1 MSSLGIT
8 YFCKS
13 NIFYQNNALQH
24 TKCLITQT
32 EDLYPLKGYEK
43 NYLVKSK
50 SSGFVFCSK
59 IPTEEE
65 IYNHYNNYPIG
76 YGADSAITTIRINEV
91 LDGFEKF
98 RKTNKMLDVGCGPGL
113 FLIEA
118 KKRGWEVY
126 GTEFTDNQLT
136 YLENKGIN
144 TLKGKL
150 NNASFEDELFDVI
163 ISSEVIEHINN
174 PVEEI
179 QHFHR
184 LLRKGGVVY
193 ITTPNFNALE
203 RYLLKGDYDIIEYPE
218 HLSYYTPKTIDLL
231 LTQNGFKKLKITTTG
246 ISLARIKKSLKRKN
260 NESTENIASDEML
273 REQLETGYKRHIKSF
288 INGLL
293 NFFGIGNSLKVW
305 YVKV

>member
-1 MSSLGIT
+1 MKETS
-8 YFCKS
+8 FHK
-13 NIFYQNNALQH
+13 
-24 TKCLITQT
+24 KCLITGAN
-32 EDLYPLKGYEK
+32 DLYPLKGYEK

-65 IYNHYNNYPIG
+65 LFNHYNNYPIG

-126 GTEFTDNQLT
+126 GTEFTDNQLA
-136 YLENKGIN
+136 YLNDKGIK

-150 NNASFEDELFDVI
+150 TNDSFEDELFDVI

-174 PVEEI
+174 PLEEMK
-179 QHFHR
+179 HFHR

-193 ITTPNFNALE
+193 ITTPNFNAIE
-203 RYLLKGDYDIIEYPE
+203 RFLLKGNYEIIEYPE
-218 HLSYYTPKTIDLL
+218 HLCYYTPKTIDLL
-231 LTQNGFKKLKITTTG
+231 LTQTGFKKFKITTTG
-246 ISLARIKKSLKRKN
+246 ISIARIKKSIKRKN
-260 NESTENIASDEML
+260 NESTEHVSSDESI
-273 REQLETGYKRHIKSF
+273 REQLEFGYKRYIKLF

-293 NFFGIGNSLKVW
+293 NLFGVGNSLKVW

>member
-1 MSSLGIT
+1 MTNSS
-8 YFCKS
+8 F
-13 NIFYQNNALQH
+13 H
-24 TKCLITQT
+24 TKCLITNAQ
-32 EDLYPLKGYEK
+32 DLYPLKGYEK

-65 IYNHYNNYPIG
+65 ILNHYNNYPIG
-76 YGADSAITTIRINEV
+76 YGADSTITTIRINEV

-98 RKTNKMLDVGCGPGL
+98 RKNNKMLDVGCGPGL

-126 GTEFTDNQLT
+126 GTEFTDKQLV
-136 YLENKGIN
+136 YLKDKGIN

-150 NNASFEDELFDVI
+150 TNNSFEDGLFDVI

-174 PVEEI
+174 PVEEM
-179 QHFHR
+179 QQFHR

-203 RYLLKGDYDIIEYPE
+203 RYLLKGDYEIIEYPE
-218 HLSYYTPKTIDLL
+218 HLSYYTPTTINLL
-231 LTQNGFKKLKITTTG
+231 LTNNGFEKLKITTTG
-246 ISLARIKKSLKRKN
+246 ISIARIKKGIKRKN
-260 NESTENIASDEML
+260 NESIEQISSDEAL
-273 REQLETGYKRHIKSF
+273 REQLEIGYKRHIKSF
-288 INGLL
+288 INGML
-293 NFFGIGNSLKVW
+293 NFLGIGNSLKVW

>member
-126 GTEFTDNQLT
+126 GTEFTDKQLT
-136 YLENKGIN
+136 YLKDKGIN

-150 NNASFEDELFDVI
+150 NDDSFENELFDVI

-179 QHFHR
+179 QQFHR

-203 RYLLKGDYDIIEYPE
+203 RYLLKGDYEIIEYPE
-218 HLSYYTPKTIDLL
+218 HLCYYTPKTIDLL

-260 NESTENIASDEML
+260 NEPVSGTINDERL
-273 REQLETGYKRHIKSF
+273 RENLEKGFNKQVK
-288 INGLL
+288 NGI
-293 NFFGIGNSLKVW
+293 NFFLNLFRIGNSLKVW

>member
-1 MSSLGIT
+1 M
-8 YFCKS
+8 
-13 NIFYQNNALQH
+13 
-24 TKCLITQT
+24 
-32 EDLYPLKGYEK
+32 
-43 NYLVKSK
+43 VKSK

-65 IYNHYNNYPIG
+65 ILNHYNNYPIG

-126 GTEFTDNQLT
+126 GTEFTDNQLA
-136 YLENKGIN
+136 YLNKKGIN

-150 NNASFEDELFDVI
+150 NDNSFKDEMFDII

-179 QHFHR
+179 KHFNR
-184 LLRKGGVVY
+184 LIRKGGVVY

-203 RYLLKGDYDIIEYPE
+203 RYFLKGDYEIIEYPE
-218 HLSYYTPKTIDLL
+218 HLCYYTPKTINLL
-231 LTQNGFKKLKITTTG
+231 LTQNGFEKLKITTTG

-260 NESTENIASDEML
+260 NAPVSGTINDERL
-273 REQLETGYKRHIKSF
+273 RENLEKGFNKQIK
-288 INGLL
+288 NGI
-293 NFFGIGNSLKVW
+293 NFFLNLFRIGNSLKVW

>member
-1 MSSLGIT
+1 MTNSS
-8 YFCKS
+8 F
-13 NIFYQNNALQH
+13 H
-24 TKCLITQT
+24 TKCLITNAQ
-32 EDLYPLKGYEK
+32 DLYPLKGYEK

-65 IYNHYNNYPIG
+65 ILNHYNNYPIG
-76 YGADSAITTIRINEV
+76 YGADSTITTIRINEV
-91 LDGFEKF
+91 LGGFEKF

-126 GTEFTDNQLT
+126 GTEFTDKQLV
-136 YLENKGIN
+136 YLKDKGIN

-150 NNASFEDELFDVI
+150 TNNSFEDGLFDVI

-174 PVEEI
+174 PVEEM

-184 LLRKGGVVY
+184 LLRKGGLVY

-203 RYLLKGDYDIIEYPE
+203 RYLLKGDYEIIEYPE
-218 HLSYYTPKTIDLL
+218 HLSYYTPTTINLL
-231 LTQNGFKKLKITTTG
+231 LTNNGFEKLKITTTG
-246 ISLARIKKSLKRKN
+246 VSIARIKKSLKRKN
-260 NESTENIASDEML
+260 NESTELVASDETL

-288 INGLL
+288 INGML
-293 NFFGIGNSLKVW
+293 NFLGIGNSLKVW

>member
-1 MSSLGIT
+1 MTNSS
-8 YFCKS
+8 F
-13 NIFYQNNALQH
+13 H
-24 TKCLITQT
+24 TKCLITNAQ
-32 EDLYPLKGYEK
+32 DLYPLKGYEK

-65 IYNHYNNYPIG
+65 ILNHYNNYPIG
-76 YGADSAITTIRINEV
+76 YGADSTITTIRINEV

-126 GTEFTDNQLT
+126 GTEFTDKQLA
-136 YLENKGIN
+136 YLKDKGIN

-150 NNASFEDELFDVI
+150 TNNSFEDGLFDVI

-174 PVEEI
+174 PVEEM

-184 LLRKGGVVY
+184 LLRKGGLVY

-203 RYLLKGDYDIIEYPE
+203 RYLLKGDYEIIEYPE
-218 HLSYYTPKTIDLL
+218 HLSYYTPTTINLL
-231 LTQNGFKKLKITTTG
+231 LTNNGFEKLKITTTG
-246 ISLARIKKSLKRKN
+246 VSIARIKKSLKRKN
-260 NESTENIASDEML
+260 NESTELVASDETL

-288 INGLL
+288 INGML
-293 NFFGIGNSLKVW
+293 NFLGIGNSLKVW

>member
-1 MSSLGIT
+1 MTNSS
-8 YFCKS
+8 F
-13 NIFYQNNALQH
+13 H
-24 TKCLITQT
+24 TKCLITNTQ
-32 EDLYPLKGYEK
+32 DLYPLKGYEK

-59 IPTEEE
+59 IPTDEE
-65 IYNHYNNYPIG
+65 ILNHYNNYPIG

-91 LDGFEKF
+91 LDEFERF
-98 RKTNKMLDVGCGPGL
+98 RKNNKMLDVGCGPGL

-126 GTEFTDNQLT
+126 GTEFTDNQLA
-136 YLENKGIN
+136 YLNNKGIN

-150 NNASFEDELFDVI
+150 SDASFENELFDVI

-174 PVEEI
+174 PVEEM
-179 QHFHR
+179 QQFHR

-203 RYLLKGDYDIIEYPE
+203 RYLLKGDYEIIEYPE
-218 HLSYYTPKTIDLL
+218 HLSYYTPTTINLL
-231 LTQNGFKKLKITTTG
+231 LTNSGFKKLKITTTG
-246 ISLARIKKSLKRKN
+246 ISIARIKKGWKTKN
-260 NESTENIASDEML
+260 NESTLAVSSDEAL

-293 NFFGIGNSLKVW
+293 NLFGIGNSLKVW

>member
-1 MSSLGIT
+1 MTNSS
-8 YFCKS
+8 F
-13 NIFYQNNALQH
+13 H
-24 TKCLITQT
+24 TKCLITNAQ
-32 EDLYPLKGYEK
+32 DLYPLKGYEK

-65 IYNHYNNYPIG
+65 LFNHYNNYPIG
-76 YGADSAITTIRINEV
+76 YGVDSAITTIRINEV

-98 RKTNKMLDVGCGPGL
+98 RKTNNMLDVGCGPGL

-126 GTEFTDNQLT
+126 GTEFTDNQLA
-136 YLENKGIN
+136 YLNDKGIK

-150 NNASFEDELFDVI
+150 SDDSFEASMFDVI

-174 PVEEI
+174 PVEEM
-179 QHFHR
+179 QQFHR
-184 LLRKGGVVY
+184 LLRKGGLVY
-193 ITTPNFNALE
+193 ITTPNFNAIE
-203 RYLLKGDYDIIEYPE
+203 RFLLKGDYEIIEYPE
-218 HLSYYTPKTIDLL
+218 HLSYYTPTTINLL
-231 LTQNGFKKLKITTTG
+231 LTNNGFKKLKVTTTG
-246 ISLARIKKSLKRKN
+246 ISIARIKKSLNRKN
-260 NESTENIASDEML
+260 NETTENVASDEVL

-293 NFFGIGNSLKVW
+293 NLFGIGNSLKIW

>member
-1 MSSLGIT
+1 MSSLGNT

-13 NIFYQNNALQH
+13 NIFYQNNTLQH

-43 NYLVKSK
+43 NYLVKSR

-136 YLENKGIN
+136 YLKDKGIN

-150 NNASFEDELFDVI
+150 SDHSFENELFDVI

-179 QHFHR
+179 QQFHR

-203 RYLLKGDYDIIEYPE
+203 RYFLKGDYEIIEYPE
-218 HLSYYTPKTIDLL
+218 HLCYYTPKTINLL
-231 LTQNGFKKLKITTTG
+231 LTQNGFEKLKITTTG

-260 NESTENIASDEML
+260 NESTESVASDEAL
-273 REQLETGYKRHIKSF
+273 REQLETGYKRYLKSF

-293 NFFGIGNSLKVW
+293 NFFEIGNSLKVW

>member
-1 MSSLGIT
+1 MTNSS
-8 YFCKS
+8 F
-13 NIFYQNNALQH
+13 H
-24 TKCLITQT
+24 TKCLITNAQ
-32 EDLYPLKGYEK
+32 DLYPLKGYEK

-65 IYNHYNNYPIG
+65 ILNHYNNYPIG
-76 YGADSAITTIRINEV
+76 YGADSTITTIRINEV

-98 RKTNKMLDVGCGPGL
+98 RKNNKMLDVGCGPGL

-126 GTEFTDNQLT
+126 GTEFTDKQLA
-136 YLENKGIN
+136 YLKDKGIN

-150 NNASFEDELFDVI
+150 TNNSFEDGLFDVI

-174 PVEEI
+174 PVEEM
-179 QHFHR
+179 QQFHR

-203 RYLLKGDYDIIEYPE
+203 RYLFKGDYEIIEYPE
-218 HLSYYTPKTIDLL
+218 HLSYYTPTTINLL
-231 LTQNGFKKLKITTTG
+231 LTNNGFEKLKITTTG
-246 ISLARIKKSLKRKN
+246 VSIARIKKSLKRKN
-260 NESTENIASDEML
+260 NESTELVASDETL

-288 INGLL
+288 INGML
-293 NFFGIGNSLKVW
+293 NFLGIGNSLKVW

>member
-1 MSSLGIT
+1 MTNSS
-8 YFCKS
+8 F
-13 NIFYQNNALQH
+13 H
-24 TKCLITQT
+24 TKCLITNAQ
-32 EDLYPLKGYEK
+32 DLYPLKGYEK

-65 IYNHYNNYPIG
+65 ILNHYNNYPIG
-76 YGADSAITTIRINEV
+76 YGADSTITTIRINEV
-91 LDGFEKF
+91 LGGFEKF
-98 RKTNKMLDVGCGPGL
+98 RKNNKMLDVGCGPGL

-126 GTEFTDNQLT
+126 GTEFTDKQLA
-136 YLENKGIN
+136 YLKDKGIN

-150 NNASFEDELFDVI
+150 TNNSFEDGLFDVI

-174 PVEEI
+174 PVEEM
-179 QHFHR
+179 QQFHR

-203 RYLLKGDYDIIEYPE
+203 RYLLKGDYEIIEYPE
-218 HLSYYTPKTIDLL
+218 HLSYYTPTTINLL
-231 LTQNGFKKLKITTTG
+231 LTNNGFEKLKITTTG
-246 ISLARIKKSLKRKN
+246 VSIARIKKSLKRKN
-260 NESTENIASDEML
+260 NESTELVASDETL

-288 INGLL
+288 INGML
-293 NFFGIGNSLKVW
+293 NFLGIGNSLKVW

>member
-1 MSSLGIT
+1 MTNSS
-8 YFCKS
+8 F
-13 NIFYQNNALQH
+13 H
-24 TKCLITQT
+24 TKCLITNAQ
-32 EDLYPLKGYEK
+32 DLYPLKGYEK

-65 IYNHYNNYPIG
+65 ILNHYNNYPIG
-76 YGADSAITTIRINEV
+76 YGADSTITTIRINEV

-98 RKTNKMLDVGCGPGL
+98 RKNNKMLDVGCGPGL

-126 GTEFTDNQLT
+126 GTEFTDKQLV
-136 YLENKGIN
+136 YLKDKGIN

-150 NNASFEDELFDVI
+150 TNNSFEDGLFDVI

-174 PVEEI
+174 PVEEM
-179 QHFHR
+179 QQFHR

-203 RYLLKGDYDIIEYPE
+203 RYLLKGDYEIIEYPE
-218 HLSYYTPKTIDLL
+218 HLSYYTPTTINLL
-231 LTQNGFKKLKITTTG
+231 LTNNGFEKLKITTTG
-246 ISLARIKKSLKRKN
+246 ISIARIKKGIKRKN
-260 NESTENIASDEML
+260 NESIEQISSDEAL
-273 REQLETGYKRHIKSF
+273 REQLEIGYKRHIKSF
-288 INGLL
+288 INGML
-293 NFFGIGNSLKVW
+293 NFLGIGNSLKVW
-305 YVKV
+305 YVKK